1 MEGNSLFFRV
11 LYDVLCTAVG
21 SVKYG
26 DDSGC
31 VVDHP
36 FVPFL
41 EGRRS
46 VRIAD
51 ETDEVGLVD
60 ECLVP
65 LLPFPRPSVF
75 NARKWNGSD
84 EPDSWI
90 VLTQTDYD
98 FTGPDIDPIGHSRDE
113 SGIPTANGR
122 FDFLFQLGYDFF
134 FCAGQLLRPVA
145 GEAAAVLPHFLFALA
160 FDGNR
165 HPFYLELWGDV
176 IITHRRRK
184 CNSSDADIMLLS

>member
-11 LYDVLCTAVG
+11 LDGVLCTAGG
-21 SVKYG
+21 SAEDG

-31 VVDHP
+31 MVDHP

-41 EGRRS
+41 EGRGS
-46 VRIAD
+46 IRIAD
-51 ETDEVGLVD
+51 ETDEVGFVE
-60 ECLVP
+60 ECLIP
-65 LLPFPRPSVF
+65 LLPFPRPSAF
-75 NARKWNGSD
+75 KAGKWNGSD
-84 EPDSWI
+84 ESNSGI

-98 FTGPDIDPIGHSRDE
+98 FTGPNIDPVGHSRDE
-113 SGIPTANGR
+113 SGIPTAYGR
-122 FDFLFQLGYDFF
+122 FDFFFQLCYDFF

-176 IITHRRRK
+176 IITHGKRK
-184 CNSSDADIMLLS
+184 CNSSDVEFTLLS